1 MAAQQNGPATGTMDT
16 ATTAHVRA
24 RSTVRK
30 ANQCSLRHTDGQPRH
45 RHRQTAGRPATP
57 CDRTL
62 HLLRLR
68 AGDLDVEREDEGVGG
83 GAKHDVI
90 AAHVTRTCH

>member
-30 ANQCSLRHTDGQPRH
+30 ANQCSLRHTDVQP
-45 RHRQTAGRPATP
+45 PATP